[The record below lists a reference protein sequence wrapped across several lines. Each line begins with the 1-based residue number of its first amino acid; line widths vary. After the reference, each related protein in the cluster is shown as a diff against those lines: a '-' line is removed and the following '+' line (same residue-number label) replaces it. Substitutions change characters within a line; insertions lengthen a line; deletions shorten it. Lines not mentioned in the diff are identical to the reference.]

1 MVRHRKTAVN
11 IQKLATRLQKE
22 AQASPGKAAMLA
34 VMLLAALYFWAPLA
48 GKLLGGKAPPKPP
61 GSPVVATA
69 GVAPITPISA
79 SSSVP
84 QGEDALRW
92 DRIRRLIAAD
102 SRMRSA
108 SFNPQWH
115 NPFTIDAPPVEQED
129 LPTTEIPAADS
140 APPPVDPQAA
150 GLALTS
156 VMVGKKARSAVINGR
171 VLRENETLEVVNPA
185 GSGLLTYRIT
195 KINDL
200 GVQLE
205 IAGTKQQLALPR
217 KTWAKK

>member
-1 MVRHRKTAVN
+1 MN

-22 AQASPGKAAMLA
+22 AQASPGKAVMLA

-48 GKLLGGKAPPKPP
+48 GKLLGGKSAPKPTAAP
-61 GSPVVATA
+61 AIATA
-69 GVAPITPISA
+69 GSQPVTTALTAGSATP
-79 SSSVP
+79 
-84 QGEDALRW
+84 GEDPLRW
-92 DRIRRLIAAD
+92 DRIRRAILSD
-102 SRMRSA
+102 SRMQSA
-108 SFNPQWH
+108 SFNPAWH
-115 NPFTIDAPPVEQED
+115 NPFTIEPPPQEPEES
-129 LPTTEIPAADS
+129 PTTEIPAVS
-140 APPPVDPQAA
+140 SLPPIDPQTA

-156 VMVGKKARSAVINGR
+156 VMVSKRTRSAVINGR
-171 VLRENETLEVVNPA
+171 VLRENETLEVLNPA